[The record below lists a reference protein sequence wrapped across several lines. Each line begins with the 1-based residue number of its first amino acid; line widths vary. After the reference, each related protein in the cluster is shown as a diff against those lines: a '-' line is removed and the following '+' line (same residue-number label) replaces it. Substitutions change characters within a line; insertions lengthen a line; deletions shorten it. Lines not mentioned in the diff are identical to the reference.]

1 MRRALLALL
10 LAACGSTRPPEPR
23 DPVLDDYA
31 AAARDAYDQGNTALA
46 ADLYAKALDRAR
58 LGDADVDVADH
69 AYNRALCLADLGDL
83 DGARTLLKEC
93 RSAFARAGLDDA
105 DAALAE
111 ARLSYMARD
120 AEGARA
126 AARAFLARKPA
137 AALRAEALVLLG
149 EIACADGDAVEARRA
164 LSEAAAIRLDPASDQ
179 LALSH
184 VHRLKGSVAVLE
196 KDFAEAARSCD
207 EEAAWAREA
216 RAYGAMADAL
226 ERAGDAHRAAG
237 DPAAAA
243 GRYYR
248 AGRSRLAAGDQEGAR
263 GPAEQALALA
273 GPDLR
278 PLAEALERDVE
289 AARER

>member
-1 MRRALLALL
+1 MRRALLAVL

-23 DPVLDDYA
+23 DPALHDYA
-31 AAARDAYDQGNTALA
+31 AAARDAYEQGNSAVA
-46 ADLYAKALDRAR
+46 ADLYARALDRAR
-58 LGDADVDVADH
+58 LADADADVADH

-83 DGARTLLKEC
+83 DAARTLLKES

-111 ARLSYMARD
+111 ARLSCMAHD
-120 AEGARA
+120 AAGAREA
-126 AARAFLARKPA
+126 ALALLARKPS

-149 EIACADGDAVEARRA
+149 EIACAEGDAAEARRA

-184 VHRLKGSVAVLE
+184 VRRLAGSVAVLE
-196 KDFAEAARSCD
+196 KDFAEAARLCD
-207 EEAAWAREA
+207 EEASLAREA
-216 RAYGAMADAL
+216 RSYGAMAEAL

-243 GRYYR
+243 ERYYR

-263 GPAEQALALA
+263 GLAERALALA

-278 PLAEALERDVE
+278 PLAEALDRD
-289 AARER
+289 AGAGRDR